1 MGSYAMKKR
10 LALFNIILLSG
21 SIHAQ
26 GVVLSCQQDDG
37 LLFPKQTLSTD
48 DSLNVI
54 ADRSE
59 ITKKDH
65 YLLTGNVSLNSSK
78 YYLAADRIN
87 IKKSSKTSSA
97 TGNVKFQDRDL
108 MMIADTAFVQ
118 KKDDSTYTSLEQ
130 IKFHYPELNING
142 EAKKITNNGV
152 EQVFDSSTYS
162 LCPLG
167 NTDWRMKA
175 DKITLNTTTNQ
186 GVAEDVTVEFFGVP
200 IFYSPSHTWVLEGR
214 GSGFLAPNFGSYND
228 SSSSADSNYQV
239 RIPYYFNIAPDRD
252 FLLSLNQL
260 SSRGSVLEGKY
271 RQLIAGGENWDGGRF
286 EAEGHYLYKDDITS
300 QDRWLLNSKL
310 DSTLNKRAKLSIA
323 TNRVSDTEY
332 FKEISHNNTSISSLD
347 SYANLSY
354 DDEKRNLYFS
364 LFSESKQLINDGSE
378 AYTRAPEVLISK
390 DIEALGGRNINLSI
404 LSTKFAHKN
413 ANTTTNKTGVRTHA
427 QINFARTIGNNA
439 YTLTP
444 SLNIANTDYAMNGS
458 ANQNRSIAQF
468 RLDSKLFLE
477 RETRLFDRDV
487 IQTLTPRLAY
497 NYTPKKDQSNL
508 PIFDSETKSDSY
520 EGLFSGQKF
529 TGIDRINNAN
539 DITIGFES
547 EFIDEETGETYL
559 NLKAAQSFYNDNQ
572 VTSNTVGT
580 DYDLR
585 EKYSNIFASA
595 NFTLNDYTFNNTFQY
610 NPETSK
616 LDKRHS
622 AVTYLIS
629 SRKFLTVAHHDDQ
642 GKKSVELYG
651 AYPILN
657 NVHIFAGINH
667 SLTDSITNKETT
679 GITYE
684 SCCWAVRLAHFKKHL
699 GVNDYGIN
707 DYDYVTKFELV
718 LKGLASS
725 TPELAR
731 RLEKNIPNYLAN
743 LDN

>member
-1 MGSYAMKKR
+1 MKKR
-10 LALFNIILLSG
+10 LALFNIVLLSG
-21 SIHAQ
+21 TIHAQ
-26 GVVLSCQQDDG
+26 GVVLNCQQDDG

-59 ITKKDH
+59 ITKKDQ
-65 YLLTGNVSLNSSK
+65 YLLTGNVSLNSSE

-97 TGNVKFQDRDL
+97 AGNVKFQDRDL

-118 KKDDSTYTSLEQ
+118 KKDDSTYTSLER
-130 IKFHYPELNING
+130 IKFHYPKLQING
-142 EAKKITNNGV
+142 GAKKITNNGV

-175 DKITLNTTTNQ
+175 DKITLNTAANQ

-200 IFYSPSHTWVLEGR
+200 IFYSPRHTWVLEGR
-214 GSGFLAPNFGSYND
+214 GSGFLAPTFGSYND

-260 SSRGSVLEGKY
+260 SSRGSILEGKY

-286 EAEGHYLYKDDITS
+286 EIESHYLYKDKLPDKDGVF

-310 DSTLNKRAKLSIA
+310 DLKLNKRAKLSIA

-354 DDEKRNLYFS
+354 DDEKRNLYFL

-444 SLNIANTDYAMNGS
+444 SLNIANTDYVMNGS

-497 NYTPKKDQSNL
+497 NYTPKKDQIDL
-508 PIFDSETKSDSY
+508 PNFDSEAKSNSY
-520 EGLFSGQKF
+520 ESLFSSQKF

-547 EFIDEETGETYL
+547 DFIDEETGGTYL
-559 NLKAAQSFYNDNQ
+559 SLKAAQAFYSDDQ
-572 VTSNTVGT
+572 
-580 DYDLR
+580 DLDINGALANR
-585 EKYSNIFASA
+585 RKYSDIFASA
-595 NFTLNDYTFNNTFQY
+595 NFTFNDYTFNNEFQY

-616 LDKRHS
+616 IDKRDS
-622 AVTYLIS
+622 AITYSLS
-629 SRKFLTVAHHDDQ
+629 PRKFLTIAHHDDQ

-651 AYPILN
+651 AYPVFN
-657 NVHIFAGINH
+657 NVHIFTGINR

-679 GITYE
+679 GIAYE

-699 GVNDYGIN
+699 SGN

-743 LDN
+743 LND

>member
-1 MGSYAMKKR
+1 MKKR
-10 LALFNIILLSG
+10 LALFNIVLLS
-21 SIHAQ
+21 STIHAQ
-26 GVVLSCQQDDG
+26 GVVLNCQQDGG

-59 ITKKDH
+59 ITRKDQ
-65 YLLTGNVSLNSSK
+65 YLLTGNVSVNSSK

-87 IKKSSKTSSA
+87 IQKSSKTSSA

-108 MMIADTAFVQ
+108 MMVAETAFIQ
-118 KKDDSTYTSLEQ
+118 KKDDATYTTLEQ
-130 IKFHYPELNING
+130 IKFHYPELKING

-175 DKITLNTTTNQ
+175 DKITLNKSTNQ

-200 IFYSPSHTWVLEGR
+200 IFYSPLHTWVLEGR
-214 GSGFLAPNFGSYND
+214 GSGFLAPTFGSYND
-228 SSSSADSNYQV
+228 SNSSAYQV

-310 DSTLNKRAKLSIA
+310 DLTLNKRAKLNIV

-332 FKEISHNNTSISSLD
+332 FKEITHDDTSVSSLD

-364 LFSESKQLINDGSE
+364 VFSESKQLINSGSE
-378 AYTRAPEVLISK
+378 DYTRAPEVLISK

-413 ANTTTNKTGVRTHA
+413 ANTTTNKTGVRTHT
-427 QINFARTIGNNA
+427 QINFARTISNNA

-444 SLNIANTDYAMNGS
+444 SLNISNTDYTMNGS

-497 NYTPKKDQSNL
+497 NYTSKKDQSNL
-508 PIFDSETKSDSY
+508 PIFDSEAKSDSY

-547 EFIDEETGETYL
+547 DFIDEETGETYL

-572 VTSNTVGT
+572 VTSNTVDPITGVGT
-580 DYDLR
+580 DYDTR
-585 EKYSNIFASA
+585 KKYSNIFASA
-595 NFTLNDYTFNNTFQY
+595 NFTLNDYTFNNAIQY

-622 AVTYLIS
+622 AVTYLLS
-629 SRKFLTVAHHDDQ
+629 PRKFLTIAHNDFIDNN
-642 GKKSVELYG
+642 GDRKKTVELYG

-657 NVHIFAGINH
+657 NVHIFAGINR

-679 GITYE
+679 GIAYE

-699 GVNDYGIN
+699 GGN

-731 RLEKNIPNYLAN
+731 RLEKNIPNYLVN
-743 LDN
+743 LDD

>member
-1 MGSYAMKKR
+1 MKKR

-239 RIPYYFNIAPDRD
+239 RIPYYFNISPDRD

-310 DSTLNKRAKLSIA
+310 DLTLNKRAKLSIV
-323 TNRVSDTEY
+323 TNRASDTEY
-332 FKEISHNNTSISSLD
+332 FKEITHNNTSISSLD
-347 SYANLSY
+347 SHANLSY
-354 DDEKRNLYFS
+354 DDEKRSLYF
-364 LFSESKQLINDGSE
+364 
-378 AYTRAPEVLISK
+378 
-390 DIEALGGRNINLSI
+390 
-404 LSTKFAHKN
+404 
-413 ANTTTNKTGVRTHA
+413 
-427 QINFARTIGNNA
+427 
-439 YTLTP
+439 
-444 SLNIANTDYAMNGS
+444 
-458 ANQNRSIAQF
+458 
-468 RLDSKLFLE
+468 
-477 RETRLFDRDV
+477 
-487 IQTLTPRLAY
+487 
-497 NYTPKKDQSNL
+497 
-508 PIFDSETKSDSY
+508 
-520 EGLFSGQKF
+520 
-529 TGIDRINNAN
+529 
-539 DITIGFES
+539 
-547 EFIDEETGETYL
+547 
-559 NLKAAQSFYNDNQ
+559 
-572 VTSNTVGT
+572 
-580 DYDLR
+580 
-585 EKYSNIFASA
+585 
-595 NFTLNDYTFNNTFQY
+595 
-610 NPETSK
+610 
-616 LDKRHS
+616 
-622 AVTYLIS
+622 
-629 SRKFLTVAHHDDQ
+629 
-642 GKKSVELYG
+642 
-651 AYPILN
+651 
-657 NVHIFAGINH
+657 
-667 SLTDSITNKETT
+667 
-679 GITYE
+679 
-684 SCCWAVRLAHFKKHL
+684 
-699 GVNDYGIN
+699 
-707 DYDYVTKFELV
+707 
-718 LKGLASS
+718 
-725 TPELAR
+725 
-731 RLEKNIPNYLAN
+731 
-743 LDN
+743 